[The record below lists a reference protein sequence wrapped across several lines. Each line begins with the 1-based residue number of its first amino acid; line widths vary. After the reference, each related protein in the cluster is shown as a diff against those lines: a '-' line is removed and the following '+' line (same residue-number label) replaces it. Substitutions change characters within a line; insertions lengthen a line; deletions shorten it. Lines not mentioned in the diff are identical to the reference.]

1 MAGIAQM
8 SAYSI
13 SPAQYLIQGNIIS
26 QSDPIESIMGYTA
39 HSSIW
44 LEQGSYKPQMQVQI
58 LMGGPN
64 LFQMTEYQLQHIVIY
79 GNPIEGYTAFGPFDS
94 DKSAISFAERHLTS
108 HSWSIVPL
116 NSSLDFCPHSSIG

>member
-1 MAGIAQM
+1 M
-8 SAYSI
+8 SRHSI
-13 SPAQYLIQGNIIS
+13 SPDQYLISGNIIS
-26 QSDPIESIMGYTA
+26 QSDTIQSIMGYPA

-58 LMGGPN
+58 LMGGPTPS
-64 LFQMTEYQLQHIVIY
+64 QMTEYQLQHIVIY

-94 DKSAISFAERHLTS
+94 EKNAISFAERRLTS

-116 NSSLDFCPHSSIG
+116 NSNLDFCPHSSIG